1 MWSKPYCFLLGD
13 RMLEIQAR
21 QHIFLCKLS
30 FERLSGRDPWRRHG
44 DSVNLLSVWPLCKF
58 PPADGQALAEGLKS
72 NGSLG
77 WLELQNNN
85 IGDRGAEAPA
95 AGACLL
101 VLGDLSDS
109 LGSWGWRCDK
119 KGQVIR

>member
-1 MWSKPYCFLLGD
+1 
-13 RMLEIQAR
+13 MLEIQAH
-21 QHIFLCKLS
+21 QHIVLCKLS
-30 FERLSGRDPWRRHG
+30 LIPSSCCQFGRCA
-44 DSVNLLSVWPLCKF
+44 NF
-58 PPADGQALAEGLKS
+58 QQPADGQALAEGLKS

-77 WLELQNNN
+77 WLELRNNN

-95 AGACLL
+95 AECLL

-109 LGSWGWRCDK
+109 LGRGWRCGK